1 MHPTLL
7 GLAAPRTRDS
17 NGDCFGDFEGIRKH
31 LDCPIDMGISGLL
44 LEQITLFPYIFLV

>member
-17 NGDCFGDFEGIRKH
+17 NGDGFVDFEANRQN
-31 LDCPIDMGISGLL
+31 LDCLMDMGISGPP
-44 LEQITLFPYIFLV
+44 QKQ